1 VWYNLIEVDDMAR
14 RLTTK
19 LTARQRELL
28 EFVEQFITEEGYP
41 PTVAEI
47 GGAMGIRS
55 KNGVNEHLLAL
66 QRKGYLTRSSRAR
79 SIRLI
84 RSGSGR
90 HMQPSAQVPL
100 LGRVAAGEPVISEQ
114 YVEGYMPVEPELAEG
129 TSFALKV
136 EGESMIDDGILP
148 GDVVIVR
155 NGAVPRDGDVV
166 VALVDNE
173 TTIKRFYRRDS
184 SIELR
189 PANRTMQPINVAADR
204 VTIQGVVLAL
214 HRRF

>member
-1 VWYNLIEVDDMAR
+1 MGR
-14 RLTTK
+14 RRTTE

-28 EFVEQFITEEGYP
+28 EFVERFITEEEYP

-47 GGAMGIRS
+47 GRAMGIRS
-55 KNGVNEHLLAL
+55 KNGVNDHLLAL
-66 QRKGYLTRSSRAR
+66 QRKGYLTRSSLAR
-79 SIRLI
+79 SIRLTRG
-84 RSGSGR
+84 RSGR
-90 HMQPSAQVPL
+90 QMQPSARVPL

-114 YVEGYMPVEPELAEG
+114 YIEGHVPVEPELAEG
-129 TSFALKV
+129 TSFALEV

-148 GDVVIVR
+148 GDIVIVR
-155 NGAVPRDGDVV
+155 NGILPRDGDVV

-173 TTIKRFYRRDS
+173 TTIKKFYRRDGG
-184 SIELR
+184 IELR

-214 HRRF
+214 HRRFK

>member
-1 VWYNLIEVDDMAR
+1 MGR
-14 RLTTK
+14 RRTTE

-28 EFVEQFITEEGYP
+28 EFVERFITEEEYP

-47 GGAMGIRS
+47 GRAMGIRS
-55 KNGVNEHLLAL
+55 KNGVNDHLLAL
-66 QRKGYLTRSSRAR
+66 QRKGYLTRSSLAR
-79 SIRLI
+79 SIRLTRS
-84 RSGSGR
+84 RSGR
-90 HMQPSAQVPL
+90 QMHPSARIPL

-114 YVEGYMPVEPELAEG
+114 YIEGHVPVEPELAEG

-148 GDVVIVR
+148 GDIVIVR
-155 NGAVPRDGDVV
+155 NGILPRDGDVV

-173 TTIKRFYRRDS
+173 TTIKKFYRRDG

-214 HRRF
+214 HRRFK

>member
-1 VWYNLIEVDDMAR
+1 MVR
-14 RLTTK
+14 RRPTG
-19 LTARQRELL
+19 LTARQRELI
-28 EFVEQFITEEGYP
+28 EFVERFIGEEGYP

-47 GGAMGIRS
+47 GRAMGIRS
-55 KNGVNEHLLAL
+55 KNGVNDHLLAL

-84 RSGSGR
+84 RGASGR
-90 HMQPSAQVPL
+90 QMQSAARIPL

-114 YVEGYMPVEPELAEG
+114 YIEGHVPVEPELAEG

-155 NGAVPRDGDVV
+155 NGMMPRDGDIV

-173 TTIKRFYRRDS
+173 TTIKRFYRRDGN
-184 SIELR
+184 IELR
-189 PANRTMQPINVAADR
+189 PANRAMRPIDVAADR

-214 HRRF
+214 HRRFK

>member
-1 VWYNLIEVDDMAR
+1 MVQR
-14 RLTTK
+14 RTTE
-19 LTARQRELL
+19 LTARQRELI
-28 EFVEQFITEEGYP
+28 EFVERFIGEEGYP

-47 GGAMGIRS
+47 GRAMGIRS
-55 KNGVNEHLLAL
+55 KNGVNDHLLAL

-84 RSGSGR
+84 RGKSGR
-90 HMQPSAQVPL
+90 QMQPGVRIPL

-114 YVEGYMPVEPELAEG
+114 YIEGHVPVEPELAEG
-129 TSFALKV
+129 TSFALEV

-155 NGAVPRDGDVV
+155 NGMLPRDGDIV

-173 TTIKRFYRRDS
+173 TTIKRFYRRDGN
-184 SIELR
+184 IELR
-189 PANRTMQPINVAADR
+189 PANRAMRPIDVAADR

-214 HRRF
+214 HRRFK